1 MRTARNGGVRG
12 YDAGKKVKGRKRHIL
27 VDTLGL
33 VLASVVHSAS
43 VQDRDGA
50 RLVLGKL
57 ESSHGW
63 IRKVWADGGYRG
75 KLVDWV
81 SNLQRHRRVSL
92 EIVKRSDK
100 AEGFEVLPR
109 RWIVERTF
117 AWLENSRRLSKDY
130 ETTTSSSQAM
140 IHIAMTRLMLKRL
153 A

>member
-12 YDAGKKVKGRKRHIL
+12 YDAGKRIKGRKRHIL

-33 VLASVVHSAS
+33 VLACVVHSAA

-50 RLVLGKL
+50 RLVLEKL
-57 ESSHGW
+57 EGKHGW

-75 KLVDWV
+75 KLVQWV
-81 SNLQRHRRVSL
+81 SSIRRHRRIDL
-92 EIVKRSDK
+92 EIVRRRDA

-117 AWLENSRRLSKDY
+117 AWLENSRRLSKDF
-130 ETTTSSSQAM
+130 ERTTSSSQAM
-140 IHIAMTRLMLKRL
+140 IHIAMTRLMVARL

>member
-1 MRTARNGGVRG
+1 M
-12 YDAGKKVKGRKRHIL
+12 
-27 VDTLGL
+27 DTLGL

-63 IRKVWADGGYRG
+63 IRKLWADGGYRG

-81 SNLQRHRRVSL
+81 SNLQRHRRVDL

-109 RWIVERTF
+109 RWVVERTF
-117 AWLENSRRLSKDY
+117 AWLENSRRLSKYY

-140 IHIAMTRLMLKRL
+140 LHIAMTRLMLKRL

>member
-1 MRTARNGGVRG
+1 M
-12 YDAGKKVKGRKRHIL
+12 
-27 VDTLGL
+27 DTLGL

-81 SNLQRHRRVSL
+81 SNLQRHRRVDL

-100 AEGFEVLPR
+100 AEVFEVLPR

>member
-1 MRTARNGGVRG
+1 M
-12 YDAGKKVKGRKRHIL
+12 
-27 VDTLGL
+27 
-33 VLASVVHSAS
+33 VHCAS

-50 RLVLGKL
+50 REVLGKL
-57 ESSHGW
+57 ESCFGW
-63 IRKVWADGGYRG
+63 IARIWADGGYAG

-81 SNLQRHRRVSL
+81 SRLRRHRRIEL
-92 EIVKRSDK
+92 EIVRRSDT

-130 ETTTSSSQAM
+130 ETTISSSEAM
-140 IHIAMTRLMLKRL
+140 IHLAMSRLMVKRL